1 MAGPGGH
8 RVGEVHIKV
17 SPDIDGFRKKVER
30 ALKGLDDHERIKVDG
45 DFDDLDKE
53 LDKRKKDH
61 DGGKI
66 KYDTE
71 LDNKSLGAKAKA
83 AAAAASRHS
92 VHFRTK
98 LDSSG
103 VLRDAFMTSKGIQ
116 NLLSQNPWKFSA
128 ESLSLKKLWDVSD
141 LHKSTRAA
149 HAEFRAMFSTL
160 KAIKALSAFKP
171 ESMRM
176 LRLAGTVGTVTKG
189 LAKMGSAFARN
200 IKVIPSLAHSLRG
213 FTSQASF
220 AASVMG
226 VVAGSA
232 LGIKAVVVGV
242 GSVLGYVVDG
252 VKQLSGSLL
261 LLPGAFGAMGMV
273 AATVFA
279 GFRGMGNA
287 LSAAIDPT
295 KDLEAEIAGLA
306 PSAQAFARSV
316 RGITP
321 AWKSVAK
328 QVQGRLFAGLGD
340 QLTRLSEK
348 QLPTVSKGMNK
359 VAEST
364 NHVMSEFGRFA
375 AHERTTK
382 ALNKGFTATAGIM
395 RSIGAATTNFMLAIQ
410 DIGVVGVKALN
421 KYSAAWPGLTARFS
435 AWTENEDNQR
445 KMSRWI
451 DDSIQGFKDLGSTVG
466 NLYDSFKQIGNAFG
480 VDFGSDAIS
489 RFEQVTQKF
498 QDWLGKADD
507 ADSRISKFADSVE
520 RLSEPW
526 MEAASNAWDKLAPAA
541 RKLSP
546 LIESISN
553 ETADMFTNIV
563 DKAAPHLDKLFTKLS
578 DNKDWL
584 GPLVAGLVGLRLG
597 LGVFKLGRM
606 LVSPFLSAIT
616 GTVGAVGKLGKAFKK
631 LQDFKDLGGLGGW
644 RQSRREKRE
653 ANKVVGSARKQA
665 KAVRK
670 ENRKQAKKN
679 AKLERQAAKTEAAE
693 RRRVVGL
700 DGDLYDH
707 LDDDKDK
714 KSKRSAKQRIKQEKR
729 VSKSK
734 AKASKRAAK
743 AELKASRKA
752 GRLGSK
758 VGKLGTLSRAADAAK
773 GLGRGLGKGAKGA
786 GSALKGVGRLTK
798 GLGGAAKIAGRLGS
812 RLIPG
817 IGTALMVADAGMLI
831 YNNWDSI
838 EAGGKKALGWIK
850 ENAPKAWD
858 KVKEGAG
865 TMKDKVVDKFHD
877 LKEGAGEKLDGLK
890 DKIKGLF
897 KDQSN
902 PDGTPKLKAAGI
914 GDIED
919 GPITKKFDEL
929 KEKAKG
935 LWDDVKT
942 TWSEKWTEIK
952 DELGQKWEEIKTGA
966 REKLEGVGESIG
978 NAWDSVSTWWSTT
991 WDTITQWLH
1000 GKWEGIKS
1008 TAVSVWTGAGDAIAT
1023 AWDTVQTWWSTK
1035 WDTIKITLEEKWNS
1049 IKTSAKT
1056 LWEGAGDTVGAA
1068 WDGVTNWWGTTWDT
1082 ASTFLS
1088 EKWTGI
1094 KDTASTTWTGA
1105 SELVNTAWDQ
1115 VSPLWSGAWSN
1126 IQGILTPI
1134 WDGIKS
1140 GAQNKF
1146 SDASNSV
1153 TSAWNEAQSSSS
1165 STWGAIVAF
1174 VSSGMSNVVSFVQ
1187 SGFASVVGAV
1197 VGHMAAFVSAIAS
1210 GFSQAVSHAASL
1222 PGRVRG
1228 AMGNLGGMLVS
1239 SGRALVQGF
1248 INGITSMIGAAASA
1262 ASRVVSAVR
1271 AFFPFSP
1278 AKRGPF
1284 SGRGYTTYS
1293 GKALVKGFAEGMR
1306 SVSGVAAAAAGAV
1319 TKAAQK
1325 QFTQLSANPAESMH
1339 SFQKNKILEPVLKSN
1354 AEKIAKW
1361 REKDKKAEESHQ
1373 KRLGEIAKSKSK
1385 KKGESI
1391 AKADKKLAEDRRKNR
1406 EELEK
1411 SLEAPDY
1418 SDIDRSIQAYWI
1430 DGTSELLKDRLSK
1443 VIKESNLAGFM
1454 RKAALQATAA
1464 GRKVFGDNPM
1474 FAKVEANVNSKHF
1487 AFAINKAITESG
1499 IAEIPVT
1506 VAVSNL
1512 DQLKSDLGMGDGV
1525 ISRALDQALAYDPNK
1540 SDSKAY
1546 RENETKTEIH
1556 YHVEDMNE
1564 AIRLEEK
1571 RRRKEAMRIR

>member
-1 MAGPGGH
+1 MAGPGGP

-17 SPDIDGFRKKVER
+17 SPDLDGFRKKVER
-30 ALKGLDDHERIKVDG
+30 ALKGLDDNERVKVDG

-71 LDNKSLGAKAKA
+71 LDNKTLGTKAKA

-128 ESLSLKKLWDVSD
+128 ESLSLKRLWDVSD

-149 HAEFRAMFSTL
+149 HSELRAMFSTL

-189 LAKMGSAFARN
+189 IAKMGSAFARN
-200 IKVIPSLAHSLRG
+200 IKVIPSFAHSLRG

-232 LGIKAVVVGV
+232 LGIKAAVVGV

-252 VKQLSGSLL
+252 AKQLSGSLL
-261 LLPGAFGAMGMV
+261 LLPGAFGAMGMA

-321 AWKSVAK
+321 AWRSVAN
-328 QVQGRLFAGLGD
+328 QVQGRLFEGLGA

-364 NHVMSEFGRFA
+364 NYVMSEFGRFA

-395 RSIGAATTNFMLAIQ
+395 QSIGAATTNFLLAIQ

-421 KYSAAWPGLTARFS
+421 KYSAAWPGLTAKFS

-466 NLYDSFKQIGNAFG
+466 NLYGSFKQIGNAFG

-489 RFEQVTQKF
+489 RFEQATQKF
-498 QDWLGKADD
+498 QDWLGTADD
-507 ADSRISKFADSVE
+507 ADSRISKFANKVE
-520 RLSEPW
+520 SLSAPW
-526 MEAASNAWDKLAPAA
+526 MEAGSNAWDKLVPAA

-546 LIESISN
+546 FIESVSN
-553 ETADMFTNIV
+553 ETAEMFTNIV
-563 DKAAPHLDKLFTKLS
+563 DKVAPQLDKLFTKIS
-578 DNKDWL
+578 ENKDWL
-584 GPLVAGLVGLRLG
+584 GPLTAGLVGLRLG

-616 GTVGAVGKLGKAFKK
+616 GTVGAVGKLGKGIRK
-631 LQDFKDLGGLGGW
+631 LQDFKDLGGLGGR
-644 RQSRREKRE
+644 RQSRREKRA
-653 ANKVVGSARKQA
+653 ANRVVGNARKEA

-670 ENRKQAKKN
+670 EKRKQARKN
-679 AKLERQAAKTEAAE
+679 AKIERQAARTEAIE

-700 DGDLYDH
+700 DGNLYDH
-707 LDDDKDK
+707 LDDNKTK
-714 KSKRSAKQRIKQEKR
+714 KSKRAAKQRIKQEKQ
-729 VSKSK
+729 V
-734 AKASKRAAK
+734 AKASAKSAKTAAK
-743 AELKASRKA
+743 ADVQFTKDTARSKTKASKKLAKTELKAARKA
-752 GRLGSK
+752 GKVGSK
-758 VGKLGTLSRAADAAK
+758 AGKLGTLARAADAAN
-773 GLGRGLGKGAKGA
+773 GLGKGLGKSAKGV
-786 GSALKGVGRLTK
+786 GSALKGVGKLTK

-838 EAGGKKALGWIK
+838 KSGGKKALDWVK
-850 ENAPKAWD
+850 DKAPKAWD
-858 KVKEGAG
+858 KVKEGAS
-865 TMKDKVVDKFHD
+865 TMKDKVVDKFQD
-877 LKEGAGEKLDGLK
+877 LKDGAGEKLDGLK
-890 DKIKGLF
+890 DKIKNVF
-897 KDQSN
+897 KPKGDSDK
-902 PDGTPKLKAAGI
+902 PEVKAPKVDDLEDGTISKKL
-914 GDIED
+914 
-919 GPITKKFDEL
+919 DEL
-929 KEKAKG
+929 KNKAKG
-935 LWDDVKT
+935 LWDDTKDDWSTKWGEIKEGVTTKLDELKTGIGEKVTGTKDSLAT
-942 TWSEKWTEIK
+942 TWDDLNERWSVSWQEIGVSLTTLWQGFIESSATVWSSASQLVGSTWDNVQVMWTTKWTEITTWISTSWQSFQQVSQAFWTLVSSQISLVW
-952 DELGQKWEEIKTGA
+952 EPVLVQWTATWTSIYTSLSSIWSAITSAASAMSNSIVGSVLGAWGSVLSGTISVWSSVVSAVSGA
-966 REKLEGVGESIG
+966 MSSVIG
-978 NAWDSVSTWWSTT
+978 TVSSAFGSVVST
-991 WDTITQWLH
+991 
-1000 GKWEGIKS
+1000 
-1008 TAVSVWTGAGDAIAT
+1008 V
-1023 AWDTVQTWWSTK
+1023 
-1035 WDTIKITLEEKWNS
+1035 
-1049 IKTSAKT
+1049 
-1056 LWEGAGDTVGAA
+1056 VG
-1068 WDGVTNWWGTTWDT
+1068 
-1082 ASTFLS
+1082 S
-1088 EKWTGI
+1088 
-1094 KDTASTTWTGA
+1094 
-1105 SELVNTAWDQ
+1105 
-1115 VSPLWSGAWSN
+1115 
-1126 IQGILTPI
+1126 
-1134 WDGIKS
+1134 
-1140 GAQNKF
+1140 
-1146 SDASNSV
+1146 
-1153 TSAWNEAQSSSS
+1153 
-1165 STWGAIVAF
+1165 
-1174 VSSGMSNVVSFVQ
+1174 M
-1187 SGFASVVGAV
+1187 ASVLGSVIGSMAGV
-1197 VGHMAAFVSAIAS
+1197 VGAIAS
-1210 GFSQAVSHAASL
+1210 GA
-1222 PGRVRG
+1222 GRV
-1228 AMGNLGGMLVS
+1228 LGTLQGMLGNIRGVFAGVGNMLTS
-1239 SGRALVQGF
+1239 SGRALVDGF
-1248 INGITSMIGAAASA
+1248 ARGIRGAISLATSA
-1262 ASRVVSAVR
+1262 ANAVVNAVR
-1271 AFFPFSP
+1271 KFFPFSP

-1293 GKALVKGFAEGMR
+1293 GKALVKDFAAGMR
-1306 SVSGVAAAAAGAV
+1306 SVAGVAAAAAGAV

-1339 SFQKNKILEPVLKSN
+1339 EFQRNKILEPVLKGN

-1385 KKGESI
+1385 NKNESI
-1391 AKADKKLAEDRRKNR
+1391 AKADQKLAEDRRKNR

-1411 SLEAPDY
+1411 SLDAPDY

-1443 VIKESNLAGFM
+1443 VVKESNLAGYM

-1464 GRKVFGDNPM
+1464 GRKVFGNNPM

-1487 AFAINKAITESG
+1487 AFAVNKAITESG
-1499 IAEIPVT
+1499 IAEIPVN
-1506 VAVSNL
+1506 VAISNL

-1525 ISRALDQALAYDPNK
+1525 ISRALDQALTYDSNK

-1571 RRRKEAMRIR
+1571 RRRKEAMRIK

>member
-1 MAGPGGH
+1 MAGPGGQ

-30 ALKGLDDHERIKVDG
+30 ALKGLDDHERVKVDG

-71 LDNKSLGAKAKA
+71 LDNKTLGAKAKA

-128 ESLSLKKLWDVSD
+128 ESLSLKKLWDVGG

-149 HAEFRAMFSTL
+149 HSELRAMFSTL

-171 ESMRM
+171 ESMRL
-176 LRLAGTVGTVTKG
+176 LRMTGTVGTVTKG

-200 IKVIPSLAHSLRG
+200 IKVIPSFAHSLRG

-226 VVAGSA
+226 AVAGSA
-232 LGIKAVVVGV
+232 LGIKAAVVGV

-295 KDLEAEIAGLA
+295 KDLESEIAGLA
-306 PSAQAFARSV
+306 PSAQAFARAV

-321 AWKSVAK
+321 AWKDVAK

-395 RSIGAATTNFMLAIQ
+395 RSIGAATTNFMLALQ
-410 DIGVVGVKALN
+410 DIGVVGVQALN
-421 KYSAAWPGLTARFS
+421 KYSAAWPGLSAKFS

-445 KMSRWI
+445 KMSKWI

-466 NLYDSFKQIGNAFG
+466 NLYSSFKQIGNAFG

-489 RFEQVTQKF
+489 KFEKATQKF
-498 QDWLGKADD
+498 QGWLGTADD
-507 ADSRISKFADSVE
+507 ADSRISKFANKVE
-520 RLSEPW
+520 NLSAPW
-526 MEAASNAWDKLAPAA
+526 MDAGKNAWDKLVPAA

-546 LIESISN
+546 FIETVSN
-553 ETADMFTNIV
+553 ETAEMFTNIV
-563 DKAAPHLDKLFTKLS
+563 DKAAPQLDKLFTKIS

-584 GPLVAGLVGLRLG
+584 GPLTAGLVGLRLG

-616 GTVGAVGKLGKAFKK
+616 GTVGAVGKLGKAFWK
-631 LQDFKDLGGLGGW
+631 LQDFKDTGGFGGW
-644 RQSRREKRE
+644 REGRREKRA
-653 ANKVVGSARKQA
+653 ANQVVGDVRRQARAERKEKRKQA
-665 KAVRK
+665 K
-670 ENRKQAKKN
+670 EN
-679 AKLERQAAKTEAAE
+679 AKLERQAAKTEAIE
-693 RRRVVGL
+693 RRRVSGW
-700 DGDLYDH
+700 DGDLYAH
-707 LDDDKDK
+707 LADDQIKE
-714 KSKRSAKQRIKQEKR
+714 SKRSAKQRIKQEKR
-729 VSKSK
+729 AAKKLSKLN
-734 AKASKRAAK
+734 KASKV
-743 AELKASRKA
+743 
-752 GRLGSK
+752 GRLGGFASSM
-758 VGKLGTLSRAADAAK
+758 GS
-773 GLGRGLGKGAKGA
+773 GLGKAT
-786 GSALKGVGRLTK
+786 KGVGKLTK
-798 GLGGAAKIAGRLGS
+798 GLGGAAKIAGRLGT

-817 IGTALMVADAGMLI
+817 IGTALMVADAGMMV

-850 ENAPKAWD
+850 ENAPKTWD

-877 LKEGAGEKLDGLK
+877 LKEGAGEKLNGLK

-914 GDIED
+914 GDIDD
-919 GPITKKFDEL
+919 GPITRKFDEL

-935 LWDDVKT
+935 VWDGVKEN
-942 TWSEKWTEIK
+942 WSTKWGEIK
-952 DELGQKWEEIKTGA
+952 EGLVTKWDEIKTGA
-966 REKLEGVGESIG
+966 HEKLTGIGESIG
-978 NAWDSVSTWWSTT
+978 NAWDGVSNWWSTT

-1008 TAVSVWTGAGDAIAT
+1008 NAVSVWTGAGDAIAN
-1023 AWDTVQTWWSTK
+1023 AWDTVQNWWGTK
-1035 WDTIKITLEEKWNS
+1035 WDTIKLTLEEKWNS

-1056 LWEGAGDTVGAA
+1056 LWEGAGDTVGSA

-1094 KDTASTTWTGA
+1094 KDTAATTWTGA

-1126 IQGILTPI
+1126 IQGVLTPI

-1174 VSSGMSNVVSFVQ
+1174 VSSGMSNVVSFIQ

-1197 VGHMAAFVSAIAS
+1197 VGHMAAFVSAIVS

-1271 AFFPFSP
+1271 SFFPFSP

-1293 GKALVKGFAEGMR
+1293 GKALVKDFAAGMR

-1319 TKAAQK
+1319 TNAAQK

-1361 REKDKKAEESHQ
+1361 REKDKKAEEDHQ

-1391 AKADKKLAEDRRKNR
+1391 AKADKELAEKRRKNR

-1454 RKAALQATAA
+1454 RKAALQATAT
-1464 GRKVFGDNPM
+1464 GRKVFGDNPL

-1506 VAVSNL
+1506 VAISNL

-1525 ISRALDQALAYDPNK
+1525 ISRALDQALTYDSNK